1 MKSKRSV
8 SAILAGYNEENNID
22 KSMEILYGSLETHFE
37 KFELI
42 LVDDASTDSTLE
54 KMGRFAEAKR
64 GVRVLPN
71 YANLNF
77 GSSVLRGL
85 MAAKNDFVIYNACDL
100 PLSADDMVRMI
111 LDMPEGADVLVLERT
126 GYKTTYWRGITSIAN
141 QLLLKILFPGLTKGT
156 PVLNFVQ
163 IYKRNILKEIVPL
176 ARSPIFVWPELV
188 FRAKLGG
195 FTVKNVQAGYN
206 AGTCI
211 RRGAF
216 GHPHDIIWGIYDM
229 LRFRIRLW
237 GKSY

>member
-1 MKSKRSV
+1 MKSQRSV
-8 SAILAGYNEENNID
+8 SAVLAGYNEENNLD
-22 KSMEILYGSLETHFE
+22 RSMGMLYRSLETHFE

-42 LVDDASTDSTLE
+42 LVDDASTDSTLA
-54 KMGRFAEAKR
+54 KMSRFAER
-64 GVRVLPN
+64 HTYVRVIPN

-100 PLSADDMVRMI
+100 PLSADDMVQKLI
-111 LDMPEGADVLVLERT
+111 DMPDGTDVLVLERT
-126 GYKTTYWRGITSIAN
+126 GYKTTYWRGITSNVN
-141 QLLLKILFPGLTKGT
+141 QLLLKILFPKLTKGT

-163 IYKRNILKEIVPL
+163 IYKRNVLKEIVPL

-195 FTVKNVQAGYN
+195 FVVKNVPAKYN
-206 AGTCI
+206 AQTPV